1 MAEREYQITQ
11 ESYNKLVAE
20 LEEMKSVKRKEVSEK
35 IKVARSFG
43 DLSENSEYDE
53 AMNEQGI
60 LEAQIKEKEAFL
72 NHVVEVSDEDITTDK
87 VGLGIQATVKNLD
100 RDRIQTFRLVSS
112 NEVDPT
118 GEVKYISEDS
128 PVGKALV
135 GRKVGDICEAELPG
149 GRIAKYEILELK
161 RGN

>member
-72 NHVVEVSDEDITTDK
+72 NRVVVVSEEDISTDK
-87 VGLGIQATVKNLD
+87 VGLGIEVTVKNLD
-100 RDRIQTFRLVSS
+100 RDRVQVFHLVSS

-135 GRKVGDICEAELPG
+135 GHKVGEICEAELPG
-149 GRIAKYEILELK
+149 GRTAKYEILELK
-161 RGN
+161 RSN

>member
-35 IKVARSFG
+35 IKFARSFG

-60 LEAQIKEKEAFL
+60 LEAQIKDREAYL
-72 NHVVEVSDEDITTDK
+72 SRVVIVNEEDITTDK
-87 VGLGIQATVKNLD
+87 VGLGIEVTVKNLE
-100 RDRIQTFRLVSS
+100 RDRVQVFHLVSS

-135 GRKVGDICEAELPG
+135 GHKAGDICEAELPG

-161 RGN
+161 RSN

>member
-72 NHVVEVSDEDITTDK
+72 NHVVVVSEEDITTDK
-87 VGLGIQATVKNLD
+87 VGLGIQATVKNMD

-118 GEVKYISEDS
+118 GAVKYISEDS

-135 GRKVGDICEAELPG
+135 GHKVGDICEAELPG